1 MSITAAMV
9 RSMDFLFSGIFILP
23 PILSILF
30 FSILMSIITLIL
42 SKILINKDTVKEI
55 KAKMNELKNEIK
67 KAKKENNT
75 KVVLNN
81 LKEMINLQNMYL
93 KENMKVF
100 VISLVIGLIFLIYM
114 STKYANVSLN
124 LPFLGININWI
135 YWYIITS
142 LITSIII
149 RKIVGDI

>member
-9 RSMDFLFSGIFILP
+9 KSMDFLFGGIFILP

-30 FSILMSIITLIL
+30 FSTLMSIITLIL

-93 KENMKVF
+93 KENTKVF

-142 LITSIII
+142 LITSIVI

>member
-9 RSMDFLFSGIFILP
+9 RSMDFLFGGIFILP

-100 VISLVIGLIFLIYM
+100 VISLVIGLIFIIYM

-142 LITSIII
+142 LIISIII